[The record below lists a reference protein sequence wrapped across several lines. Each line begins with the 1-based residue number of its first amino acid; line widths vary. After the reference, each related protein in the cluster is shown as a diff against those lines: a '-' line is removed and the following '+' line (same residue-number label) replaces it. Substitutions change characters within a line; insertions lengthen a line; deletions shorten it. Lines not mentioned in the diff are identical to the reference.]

1 VQRFYQVEWVA
12 GPRGKE
18 LKWTRQ
24 DEKKQANEELLGS
37 TKGGKTYRMRKA
49 GEPEE
54 LQKSIYEKLDVKWDR
69 LPETNLE
76 VKTEAIL

>member
-1 VQRFYQVEWVA
+1 MA

-49 GEPEE
+49 GEP
-54 LQKSIYEKLDVKWDR
+54 
-69 LPETNLE
+69 
-76 VKTEAIL
+76 

>member
-1 VQRFYQVEWVA
+1 MQRFYQVEWVA

>member
-1 VQRFYQVEWVA
+1 MEWVA

-18 LKWTRQ
+18 LKWPRQ

-49 GEPEE
+49 GEP
-54 LQKSIYEKLDVKWDR
+54 
-69 LPETNLE
+69 
-76 VKTEAIL
+76 